1 MSSYEFLIHLVYC
14 TLFGINV
21 VRDLEVR
28 TWNGLKR
35 NILIS
40 RAMKIGSLVH
50 NFIKE
55 WIQTVNMLLWTKSP
69 ILLPI
74 YNVRGAKITMRSLC
88 VEMTN
93 STSYVLVIQM
103 LTFNALRDRLS
114 FSGSRPSLHVMKTYW
129 VSWSITPFIHNL
141 GSWLLSGQF
150 HEPAALLP
158 LEKKTWPAK
167 PGVGKRGGSNSL
179 DVRERPPKK
188 REVVSKGAENVGYF
202 FTVSN
207 RCSRKT
213 KDEAVP
219 RGNNLV

>member
-1 MSSYEFLIHLVYC
+1 MVSSYEFSIHLVYC

-28 TWNGLKR
+28 IWNGLKR

-40 RAMKIGSLVH
+40 CAMKIGSLVH

-55 WIQTVNMLLWTKSP
+55 WIQTVKMLPWTKSP

-74 YNVRGAKITMRSLC
+74 YNVRGATIMSSLC

-114 FSGSRPSLHVMKTYW
+114 FSGSRPSLHVRKTYW
-129 VSWSITPFIHNL
+129 GSWSITPFIHNL

-179 DVRERPPKK
+179 DVRERPPQKK
-188 REVVSKGAENVGYF
+188 RSGVERSGKCRLLFYCLEQVQSEDKGWSCSK
-202 FTVSN
+202 
-207 RCSRKT
+207 RQ
-213 KDEAVP
+213 
-219 RGNNLV
+219 